1 MPVNPRLIGI
11 LRAAQ
16 QVAANP
22 VPHRPRRAGARWQPQ
37 GDGGLTVPAAQARG
51 ADRDQVKWLTP
62 VQYRHWRDAGLR
74 GYGADGLPD
83 AGFRGR
89 WASRN
94 ALFADVMVRTG
105 LRLAEQAS
113 LTVLEVPCGGSG
125 QAYQRFW
132 LPAAVAKNG
141 SARWVY
147 LPAALARKIGEYC
160 AADRAEII
168 AGARSRGAY
177 GGVRGPLVIESTR
190 PHPGAVLRLPGGG
203 EVRVKLE
210 QLTPAE
216 RARLLI
222 RTPEGLEPAALWL
235 GEHGMPVTAS
245 GWKEI
250 FRAASRRCER
260 VGVPVACHPHMLR
273 HILSA

>member
-1 MPVNPRLIGI
+1 MPACAVTGPTGCLMRGSAGGG
-11 LRAAQ
+11 RA
-16 QVAANP
+16 VM
-22 VPHRPRRAGARWQPQ
+22 RCS
-37 GDGGLTVPAAQARG
+37 LMS
-51 ADRDQVKWLTP
+51 WL
-62 VQYRHWRDAGLR
+62 
-74 GYGADGLPD
+74 
-83 AGFRGR
+83 
-89 WASRN
+89 
-94 ALFADVMVRTG
+94 RTG

-113 LTVLEVPCGGSG
+113 LTVLEVPCGGSE

-203 EVRVKLE
+203 
-210 QLTPAE
+210 
-216 RARLLI
+216 
-222 RTPEGLEPAALWL
+222 
-235 GEHGMPVTAS
+235 
-245 GWKEI
+245 
-250 FRAASRRCER
+250 
-260 VGVPVACHPHMLR
+260 
-273 HILSA
+273 